1 MTHPGSVP
9 VSGQDAVPVVL
20 GLSDESALSPTV
32 LAVLRHLCVGDCHTF
47 GAVLEWCEAR
57 GDCVQAVA
65 CPVCDIRFVVESE
78 DAFSGQI
85 RTPDDRRDKRSMPYS
100 NPLKFTSVYLRDVQT
115 FVSDAKR
122 ALSKGLNR

>member
-9 VSGQDAVPVVL
+9 VSASGQDAAPVVL

-65 CPVCDIRFVVESE
+65 CPICDVRFVVDDDEMDE
-78 DAFSGQI
+78 LRRWTDAEGH
-85 RTPDDRRDKRSMPYS
+85 
-100 NPLKFTSVYLRDVQT
+100 
-115 FVSDAKR
+115 
-122 ALSKGLNR
+122 ALVCGVVWD